1 MTLHLQRML
10 PRDLAL
16 YENKT
21 RKEHPVKI
29 VDLQVTSIAVAD
41 PPLRS
46 SYGLHAPYALRTL
59 IELVGEDGLV
69 GVSEAHGG
77 EQTLADF
84 ALARELVVGRDVY
97 DLARMWL
104 AIVGAF
110 SLAEA
115 VGADRSH
122 T

>member
-1 MTLHLQRML
+1 MSAC
-10 PRDLAL
+10 PCRDCWRDSAR
-16 YENKT
+16 YENQ
-21 RKEHPVKI
+21 RWEEHPVKI
-29 VDLQVTSIAVAD
+29 VDLQVTPIAVTD
-41 PPLRS
+41 PPPRS
-46 SYGLHAPYALRTL
+46 SYGLHAPYALRTVV
-59 IELVGEDGLV
+59 ELVGEDGLV

-110 SLAEA
+110 S
-115 VGADRSH
+115 
-122 T
+122 